1 MGFSKQM
8 RLENLLED
16 AVEKLIKS
24 EEPIVTSRLLMG
36 SDIER
41 TANIVVMS
49 ADALANNQKT
59 TTRRLGKE
67 VGLLIKRHKQ
77 LELRMVRI
85 LRDFKGERSASYRE
99 HLLAFDFVC
108 DMTESARAMVES
120 QHEHLANLHARP
132 NGSFLVAYADLIALF
147 SIYSGRIVLAL
158 ESGRS
163 ESNSDL
169 LAAKRRIVS
178 EVQRILDRELMAYR
192 NGEIS
197 TRQSHLQT
205 RLLMELRDI
214 TALMHR
220 VHQLYVP

>member
-1 MGFSKQM
+1 
-8 RLENLLED
+8 
-16 AVEKLIKS
+16 
-24 EEPIVTSRLLMG
+24 MG

-41 TANIVVMS
+41 TANIVVMA
-49 ADALANNQKT
+49 ADALANNQKR

-67 VGLLIKRHKQ
+67 VALLIKRHKQ

-85 LRDFKGERSASYRE
+85 IRDFKGERSASYRE

-120 QHEHLANLHARP
+120 QQEHLANLHARP

-147 SIYSGRIVLAL
+147 SLYSGRIVLAL
-158 ESGRS
+158 ESGRT

-169 LAAKRRIVS
+169 LAAKRRIIS